1 MFPKRKKFCNIKVRA
16 TVHEVFVFV
25 SILSGGDSLGDNI
38 FIISIISKFIPLI
51 NIICIKKILFNPEY
65 ALCEVFVLLIQ
76 EAETGNA
83 NHAGLHT
90 ENLHINS
97 FLIL

>member
-1 MFPKRKKFCNIKVRA
+1 M
-16 TVHEVFVFV
+16 FV

-38 FIISIISKFIPLI
+38 FIISIISKFIPRT

-65 ALCEVFVLLIQ
+65 ALWEDFVLLIQ
-76 EAETGNA
+76 EAEIENA
-83 NHAGLHT
+83 NPSGLHT
-90 ENLHINS
+90 EKLHINS